1 MLRNSEK
8 LVNITKTPTCWLF
21 HDVTGH
27 GVFVFAPGV

>member
-8 LVNITKTPTCWLF
+8 LVNITKIPPGWLF

-27 GVFVFAPGV
+27 GVFVLAPGV